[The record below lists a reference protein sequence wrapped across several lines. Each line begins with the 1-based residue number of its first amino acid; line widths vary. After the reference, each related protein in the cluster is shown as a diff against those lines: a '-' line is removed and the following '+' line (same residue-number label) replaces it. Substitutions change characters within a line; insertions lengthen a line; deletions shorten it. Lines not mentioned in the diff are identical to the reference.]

1 MLNFVRSLKLGG
13 NMLEKLTPKETTP
26 EQPTPEQPEEIRR
39 ESKTTI
45 FRNIR

>member
-1 MLNFVRSLKLGG
+1 
-13 NMLEKLTPKETTP
+13 MLEKLTPKETTP